1 MTDTALHAARPRA
14 AEPKLVS
21 YARLAK
27 LDVFDYY
34 LSLLVV
40 LSAVLLPLAGFDPAV
55 LVTLAVFGLGTV
67 FMTAAMV
74 AFDDLTGYRDGSD
87 VANYRADPT
96 LRRARR
102 KPLVAGTLTEREV
115 VRFGWV
121 TAVLGAAILTA
132 AVVVTAPYAPQWT
145 IWLTVATFVVALQ
158 YSYGLKI
165 SYHGFQE
172 AFIAGLGWAMV
183 LAPYGL
189 VTGRFDLFVLVQALL
204 FGLGPLLFG
213 VYSNTNDVTGDRA
226 VGRPTVAA
234 LTTPRGN
241 MRFVAALSAGE
252 FLIGAV
258 ASATGIAPWW
268 FVLLM
273 LPVTVLRARQFGLGF
288 GPRKDILVA
297 RALGFTVHRVTAA
310 LLVVANLVLA
320 ATS

>member
-1 MTDTALHAARPRA
+1 MTDMAVRTAPPAA

-27 LDVFDYY
+27 LDVYDYY
-34 LSLLVV
+34 LALLVV
-40 LSAVLLPLAGFDPAV
+40 LSAVLLPFDRFDPAV
-55 LVTLAVFGLGTV
+55 LLTLAVYGVGTV
-67 FMTAAMV
+67 FMIAAMV
-74 AFDDLTGYRDGSD
+74 AFDDLSGYRDGSD
-87 VANYRADPT
+87 VANYTADPS

-115 VRFGWV
+115 LWFGWV
-121 TAVLGAAILTA
+121 TAVIGAAIL
-132 AVVVTAPYAPQWT
+132 AVAVLTAPHAPQWT
-145 IWLTVATFVVALQ
+145 IWLAVATFVVSLQ

-183 LAPYGL
+183 LTPYGL
-189 VTGRFDLFVLVQALL
+189 VSGRFDLFILVQALL

-213 VYSNTNDVTGDRA
+213 VYSNTNDIAGDRA

-234 LTTPRGN
+234 LTSPRGN
-241 MRFVAALSAGE
+241 MLFIAALSATE
-252 FLIGAV
+252 FLLGAV
-258 ASATGIAPWW
+258 ASAIGVAPWW

-288 GPRKDILVA
+288 GPRKDILLA
-297 RALGFTVHRVTAA
+297 RATGFTAHRLSAA
-310 LLVVANLVLA
+310 LLVAANLIA
-320 ATS
+320 AVTA

>member
-1 MTDTALHAARPRA
+1 MTHMAVRTAPPVV

-27 LDVFDYY
+27 LDVYDYY
-34 LSLLVV
+34 LALLVV
-40 LSAVLLPLAGFDPAV
+40 LSAVLLPFDRFDPAV
-55 LVTLAVFGLGTV
+55 LVTLAVYGAGTV

-87 VANYRADPT
+87 IANYRANPS
-96 LRRARR
+96 LRRSRR
-102 KPLVAGTLTEREV
+102 KPLVAGTLTEREALW
-115 VRFGWV
+115 FGWV
-121 TAVLGAAILTA
+121 TAVLGAAILVV
-132 AVVVTAPYAPQWT
+132 AVLTAPHAPQWT
-145 IWLTVATFVVALQ
+145 IWLTAVTFVIALQ

-183 LAPYGL
+183 LTPYGL
-189 VTGRFDLFVLVQALL
+189 VTGGFDLFILVQALL

-213 VYSNTNDVTGDRA
+213 VYSNTNDIAGDRA

-234 LTTPRGN
+234 LTSPRGN
-241 MRFVAALSAGE
+241 MLFIAALSGAE
-252 FLIGAV
+252 FLLGAV
-258 ASATGIAPWW
+258 ASATGVAPWW

-288 GPRKDILVA
+288 GPRKDILLA
-297 RALGFTVHRVTAA
+297 RATGFTAHRLSAA
-310 LLVVANLVLA
+310 LLVAANLIAA
-320 ATS
+320 ATA

>member
-1 MTDTALHAARPRA
+1 MTESTVRAVPSTAG
-14 AEPKLVS
+14 EPKLVS

-34 LSLLVV
+34 LSLPVV
-40 LSAVLLPLAGFDPAV
+40 LSAVVLPIGAFDPAV
-55 LVTLAVFGLGTV
+55 LVTLGLFGLGAV
-67 FMTAAMV
+67 LMTASLV

-87 VANYRADPT
+87 TANYRANPT

-102 KPLVAGTLTEREV
+102 KPLVTGALTEREV
-115 VRFGWV
+115 VRFGWL
-121 TAVLGAAILTA
+121 TAFAGAAVFVITVA
-132 AVVVTAPYAPQWT
+132 TAPHAPQWT
-145 IWLTVATFVVALQ
+145 IWLIVANFVFGIQ

-172 AFIAGLGWAMV
+172 TYIAALGWVMV

-189 VTGRFDLFVLVQALL
+189 ITDRFDGFVLVQALL

-213 VYSNTNDVTGDRA
+213 VYSNTNDIAGDRS

-241 MRFVAALSAGE
+241 RRFVAALSVAE
-252 FLIGAV
+252 FLLGA
-258 ASATGIAPWW
+258 AAAATGVAPWW

-273 LPVTVLRARQFGLGF
+273 LPVTVLRARQFGIGF
-288 GPRKDILVA
+288 GPRGDILRA
-297 RALGFTVHRVTAA
+297 RAIGFTAHRVGAG
-310 LLVVANLVLA
+310 LLVAANLVLA
-320 ATS
+320 VTK

>member
-1 MTDTALHAARPRA
+1 MTDLAAPATRTS

-27 LDVFDYY
+27 LDVYDYY

-40 LSAVLLPLAGFDPAV
+40 LSAVLLPLADFDPAV
-55 LVTLAVFGLGTV
+55 LVTLAVFGVGSV
-67 FMTAAMV
+67 FMTASMV

-87 VANYRADPT
+87 TANYTANPT

-102 KPLVAGTLTEREV
+102 KPLVAGNLTEREV

-121 TAVLGAAILTA
+121 TGVIGAAILAA
-132 AVVVTAPYAPQWT
+132 AVLTAPFAPQWA
-145 IWLTVATFVVALQ
+145 IWVTVAMFVLAIQ

-189 VTGRFDLFVLVQALL
+189 VTGRFDGFVLVQALL

-213 VYSNTNDVTGDRA
+213 VYSNTNDIEGDRA

-241 MRFVAALSAGE
+241 RRFVVALSVGE
-252 FLIGAV
+252 FLLGAV
-258 ASATGIAPWW
+258 ASLTGIAPWW

-273 LPVTVLRARQFGLGF
+273 LPVTVLRVRQLGIGF
-288 GPRKDILVA
+288 GPRGDILLA
-297 RALGFTVHRVTAA
+297 RSIGFTAHRLGAV
-310 LLVVANLVLA
+310 LLIAANLVH
-320 ATS
+320 TS

>member
-1 MTDTALHAARPRA
+1 MTGSTVQAAPATAG
-14 AEPKLVS
+14 EPKLVS

-34 LSLLVV
+34 LSLPIV
-40 LSAVLLPLAGFDPAV
+40 LSTVLVPIAAFDPAV
-55 LVTLAVFGLGTV
+55 LVTLGLFGLGAV
-67 FMTAAMV
+67 LMTASLV

-87 VANYRADPT
+87 TANYQADPT

-102 KPLVAGTLTEREV
+102 KPLVTGALTEREV
-115 VRFGWV
+115 VRFGWL
-121 TAVLGAAILTA
+121 TAFAGAAVFAI
-132 AVVVTAPYAPQWT
+132 AVATAPHAPQWT
-145 IWLTVATFVVALQ
+145 IWLIVANFVVGIQ

-172 AFIAGLGWAMV
+172 AYIAALGWVMV

-189 VTGRFDLFVLVQALL
+189 VTGRFDGFVLVQALL

-213 VYSNTNDVTGDRA
+213 VYSNTNDIAGDRS

-241 MRFVAALSAGE
+241 RRFVAALSLAE
-252 FLIGAV
+252 FLLGAA
-258 ASATGIAPWW
+258 ASATGVAPWW

-273 LPVTVLRARQFGLGF
+273 LPVTVLRARQFGIGF
-288 GPRKDILVA
+288 GPRGDILHA
-297 RALGFTVHRVTAA
+297 RAIGFTAHRLGAVLLVAA
-310 LLVVANLVLA
+310 NLVVAV
-320 ATS
+320 TR

>member
-1 MTDTALHAARPRA
+1 MTDTALHLTRTRP

-40 LSAVLLPLAGFDPAV
+40 LSAVLLPLGDFDPAV
-55 LVTLAVFGLGTV
+55 LVTLGVFGVGTV

-87 VANYRADPT
+87 VANYRANPT

-115 VRFGWV
+115 VRFGWL
-121 TAVLGAAILTA
+121 TAVVGAAILAA
-132 AVVVTAPYAPQWT
+132 AVLTAPYAPQWT
-145 IWLTVATFVVALQ
+145 IWLTAATFVVALQ

-189 VTGRFDLFVLVQALL
+189 VTGRFDLFILVQALL

-213 VYSNTNDVTGDRA
+213 VYSNTNDVAGDRG

-241 MRFVAALSAGE
+241 MRFVAALSVGE
-252 FLIGAV
+252 FLIGLV

-297 RALGFTVHRVTAA
+297 RALGFTVHRVGAA
-310 LLVVANLVLA
+310 LLVLANLVLA
-320 ATS
+320 VTS

>member
-1 MTDTALHAARPRA
+1 MTGATVHATPVTAD
-14 AEPKLVS
+14 EPKLVS

-34 LSLLVV
+34 LSLPIV
-40 LSAVLLPLAGFDPAV
+40 LSAVLLPIDDFDPAM
-55 LVTLAVFGLGTV
+55 LVTLCLFGLGAV
-67 FMTAAMV
+67 LMTAALV

-87 VANYRADPT
+87 TANYRANPT

-102 KPLVAGTLTEREV
+102 KPLVTGALTEREV
-115 VRFGWV
+115 ERFGWL
-121 TAVLGAAILTA
+121 TTLAGAAVFAA
-132 AVVVTAPYAPQWT
+132 AVANAPHAPQWT
-145 IWLTVATFVVALQ
+145 IWLVVANFVVGVQ

-172 AFIAGLGWAMV
+172 AYIAALGWVMV

-189 VTGRFDLFVLVQALL
+189 VTGRFDGFVLVQALL

-213 VYSNTNDVTGDRA
+213 VYSNTNDIAGDRS

-241 MRFVAALSAGE
+241 RRFIVALSVAE
-252 FLIGAV
+252 FLIGTV
-258 ASATGIAPWW
+258 ASATGVAPWW

-273 LPVTVLRARQFGLGF
+273 LPVTVLRARQLGIGF
-288 GPRKDILVA
+288 GPHGDILHA
-297 RALGFTVHRVTAA
+297 RAIGFTAHRVGAV
-310 LLVVANLVLA
+310 LLVAANLLLA
-320 ATS
+320 VTS

>member
-1 MTDTALHAARPRA
+1 MTGTALHVARRRA
-14 AEPKLVS
+14 AEPKIVS

-40 LSAVLLPLAGFDPAV
+40 LSAVLLPLRDFDPGV
-55 LVTLAVFGLGTV
+55 LATLALFGLGTV

-87 VANYRADPT
+87 IANYRADPT

-121 TAVLGAAILTA
+121 TAVLGAAVLA
-132 AVVVTAPYAPQWT
+132 AAVVTAPYAPQWT
-145 IWLTVATFVVALQ
+145 IWLTIATFVVALQ

-189 VTGRFDLFVLVQALL
+189 VTCRFDLFVLVQALL
-204 FGLGPLLFG
+204 FGLGPLMFG
-213 VYSNTNDVTGDRA
+213 VYSNTNDVAGDRA

-241 MRFVAALSAGE
+241 RRFIAALSVSE
-252 FLIGAV
+252 FLIGLV
-258 ASATGIAPWW
+258 ASVTRVAPWW

-273 LPVTVLRARQFGLGF
+273 LPVTALRARQFGIGF
-288 GPRKDILVA
+288 GPRRDILFA
-297 RALGFTVHRVTAA
+297 RAIGFTAHRTSAA
-310 LLVVANLVLA
+310 LLVVANLLVA
-320 ATS
+320 VTS

>member
-1 MTDTALHAARPRA
+1 MTGVALEVVPPVTV
-14 AEPKLVS
+14 EPKLVS

-27 LDVFDYY
+27 LDVYDYY
-34 LSLLVV
+34 LALLVV
-40 LSAVLLPLAGFDPAV
+40 LSAVLLPLDRFDPAA
-55 LVTLAVFGLGTV
+55 LVTLAVYGVGTV
-67 FMTAAMV
+67 FMAAAMV

-87 VANYRADPT
+87 IANYRANPA
-96 LRRARR
+96 LRRSRR

-115 VRFGWV
+115 LWFGWL
-121 TAVLGAAILTA
+121 TAAAGAAIL
-132 AVVVTAPYAPQWT
+132 AVAIVTAPFTPQWT
-145 IWLTVATFVVALQ
+145 VWLAVVTFVVALQ

-183 LAPYGL
+183 LTPYGL

-213 VYSNTNDVTGDRA
+213 VYSNTNDVAGDRA

-234 LTTPRGN
+234 LTSPSGN
-241 MRFVAALSAGE
+241 RRFIAALSCAE
-252 FLIGAV
+252 FLLGAA
-258 ASATGIAPWW
+258 ASATGVAPWW

-273 LPVTVLRARQFGLGF
+273 LPVTVVRARQFGLAF
-288 GPRKDILVA
+288 GPRQDILLA
-297 RALGFTVHRVTAA
+297 RATGFTAHRLGAA
-310 LLVVANLVLA
+310 LLVTANLIAA

>member
-1 MTDTALHAARPRA
+1 MTGTTVRA
-14 AEPKLVS
+14 APTTASEPKFVS

-34 LSLLVV
+34 LSLPIV
-40 LSAVLLPLAGFDPAV
+40 LSTVLVPIDGFDPAI
-55 LVTLAVFGLGTV
+55 LPTLGLFGLGAV
-67 FMTAAMV
+67 LMTAALV

-87 VANYRADPT
+87 SANYHANPA

-102 KPLVAGTLTEREV
+102 KPLVTGALTEREV
-115 VRFGWV
+115 VRFGWL
-121 TAVLGAAILTA
+121 TALAGAAVF
-132 AVVVTAPYAPQWT
+132 AVTVASAPHAPQWT
-145 IWLTVATFVVALQ
+145 LWLIAANFVIGIQ

-172 AFIAGLGWAMV
+172 AYIAALGWVMV

-189 VTGRFDLFVLVQALL
+189 LTGRFDGFVLVQALL

-213 VYSNTNDVTGDRA
+213 VYSNTNDIAGDRS

-241 MRFVAALSAGE
+241 RRFIAALSLAE
-252 FLIGAV
+252 FLLGAA
-258 ASATGIAPWW
+258 ASATGVAPWW

-273 LPVTVLRARQFGLGF
+273 LPVTVLRARQFGVGF
-288 GPRKDILVA
+288 GPRGDILRA
-297 RALGFTVHRVTAA
+297 RAIGFTAHRVGAV
-310 LLVVANLVLA
+310 LLVAANLIA
-320 ATS
+320 AVTA

>member
-1 MTDTALHAARPRA
+1 MTGSTVEAVPSTSEPR
-14 AEPKLVS
+14 LVT

-34 LSLLVV
+34 LSLPIV
-40 LSAVLLPLAGFDPAV
+40 LSAVVLPIGAFDPAA
-55 LVTLAVFGLGTV
+55 LLTLCLFGLGAV
-67 FMTAAMV
+67 LMTASLV

-87 VANYRADPT
+87 TANYRANPT

-102 KPLVAGTLTEREV
+102 KPLVTGALTERQV
-115 VRFGWV
+115 VRFGWF
-121 TAVLGAAILTA
+121 TAFAG
-132 AVVVTAPYAPQWT
+132 AVVFAATVATAPHNPQWT
-145 IWLTVATFVVALQ
+145 VWLIVANFVVGIQ

-172 AFIAGLGWAMV
+172 AYIAALGWVMV

-189 VTGRFDLFVLVQALL
+189 LTGRFDGFVLVQALL

-213 VYSNTNDVTGDRA
+213 VYSNTNDIAGDRS

-241 MRFVAALSAGE
+241 RRFVAALSVAE
-252 FLIGAV
+252 FLLGAA
-258 ASATGIAPWW
+258 ASATGVAPWW

-273 LPVTVLRARQFGLGF
+273 LPVTVLRARQFGIGF
-288 GPRKDILVA
+288 GPRGDILRA
-297 RALGFTVHRVTAA
+297 RAIGFTAHRVGAA
-310 LLVVANLVLA
+310 LLVAANLVLA
-320 ATS
+320 VTK

>member
-1 MTDTALHAARPRA
+1 MTGSTVRAVPPTAS
-14 AEPKLVS
+14 EPKLIS

-34 LSLLVV
+34 LSLPIV
-40 LSAVLLPLAGFDPAV
+40 LSAVVLPIGAFDPAA
-55 LVTLAVFGLGTV
+55 LGTLGLFGLGAV
-67 FMTAAMV
+67 LMTASLV

-87 VANYRADPT
+87 PANYRADPS

-102 KPLVAGTLTEREV
+102 KPLVTGALTEREA
-115 VRFGWV
+115 VRFGWL
-121 TAVLGAAILTA
+121 TAFAGAAVFIATVA
-132 AVVVTAPYAPQWT
+132 TAPHAPQWT
-145 IWLTVATFVVALQ
+145 IWLIVANFVLGIQ

-172 AFIAGLGWAMV
+172 AYIAALGWVMV

-189 VTGRFDLFVLVQALL
+189 ITGRFDGFVLVQALL

-213 VYSNTNDVTGDRA
+213 VYSNTNDIAGDRS

-241 MRFVAALSAGE
+241 RRFVAALSVAE
-252 FLIGAV
+252 FLLGAA
-258 ASATGIAPWW
+258 ASATGVAPWW

-273 LPVTVLRARQFGLGF
+273 LPVTVLRARQFGIGF
-288 GPRKDILVA
+288 GPRGDILRA
-297 RALGFTVHRVTAA
+297 RAIGFTAHRVGAG
-310 LLVVANLVLA
+310 LLVAANLVLA
-320 ATS
+320 VTK

>member
-1 MTDTALHAARPRA
+1 MTDVRISAAPAVAGER
-14 AEPKLVS
+14 KLVS

-34 LSLLVV
+34 LSLPIV
-40 LSAVLLPLAGFDPAV
+40 LSTVLLPLNAFDPGV
-55 LVTLAVFGLGTV
+55 LATLALFGLGSV
-67 FMTAAMV
+67 LMTAALV

-87 VANYRADPT
+87 TANYRANPS

-102 KPLVAGTLTEREV
+102 KPLVTGALTEREV

-121 TAVLGAAILTA
+121 AAVAGAAVLAATVA
-132 AVVVTAPYAPQWT
+132 TAPYAPQWT
-145 IWLTVATFVVALQ
+145 IWLIAANFVVGIQ

-172 AFIAGLGWAMV
+172 AYIAALGWVMV

-189 VTGRFDLFVLVQALL
+189 VTGRFDGFVLVQALL
-204 FGLGPLLFG
+204 FGLGPLMFG
-213 VYSNTNDVTGDRA
+213 VYSNTNDIAGDRG

-241 MRFVAALSAGE
+241 LRFVAALSVTE
-252 FLIGAV
+252 FLIGAA
-258 ASATGIAPWW
+258 ASATGVAPWW

-273 LPVTVLRARQFGLGF
+273 LPVTVLRARQFGIGF
-288 GPRKDILVA
+288 GPRKDILLA
-297 RALGFTVHRVTAA
+297 RSIGFTAHRVGAV
-310 LLVVANLVLA
+310 LLVAANLIDAVV
-320 ATS
+320 S

>member
-1 MTDTALHAARPRA
+1 MTDTALHATRSRA

-40 LSAVLLPLAGFDPAV
+40 LSAVLLPPADFDPAV
-55 LVTLAVFGLGTV
+55 LVTLGVFGIGTV

-87 VANYRADPT
+87 VANYRANPT

-102 KPLVAGTLTEREV
+102 KPLVAGALTEREV

-121 TAVLGAAILTA
+121 TAVLGAAIL
-132 AVVVTAPYAPQWT
+132 AVAVVTAPYAPQWT

-183 LAPYGL
+183 LAPFGL
-189 VTGRFDLFVLVQALL
+189 VTGRFDLFILVQALL

-213 VYSNTNDVTGDRA
+213 VYSNTNDIAGDRA

-234 LTTPRGN
+234 LTSPTGN
-241 MRFVAALSAGE
+241 RRFIAALSLGE
-252 FLIGAV
+252 FLLGAV

-273 LPVTVLRARQFGLGF
+273 LPVTMLRARQFGIGF
-288 GPRKDILVA
+288 GPRKDILLA
-297 RALGFTVHRVTAA
+297 RAIGFTAHRVGAV
-310 LLVVANLVLA
+310 LLVAANLVLA
-320 ATS
+320 VTS

>member
-1 MTDTALHAARPRA
+1 MTRATVRA
-14 AEPKLVS
+14 AVPGTREAKLVS

-34 LSLLVV
+34 LSLPVV
-40 LSAVLLPLAGFDPAV
+40 LSAVLPPIGGFDPRT
-55 LVTLAVFGLGTV
+55 LVTLGLFGLGAV
-67 FMTAAMV
+67 LMTASLV

-87 VANYRADPT
+87 TANYRADPT

-102 KPLVAGTLTEREV
+102 KPLVAGTLTEPEV
-115 VRFGWV
+115 VRFGW
-121 TAVLGAAILTA
+121 LTA
-132 AVVVTAPYAPQWT
+132 FAGAGVFAVAVATAPYAPQWT
-145 IWLTVATFVVALQ
+145 VWLIVANFVFGIQ

-172 AFIAGLGWAMV
+172 AYIAALGWVMV

-189 VTGRFDLFVLVQALL
+189 LTGRFDGFVLVQALL

-213 VYSNTNDVTGDRA
+213 VYSNTNDIAGDRS

-241 MRFVAALSAGE
+241 RRFVAALSLGE
-252 FLIGAV
+252 FLLGAA
-258 ASATGIAPWW
+258 ASATGVAPWW

-273 LPVTVLRARQFGLGF
+273 LPVTVLRARQFGIGF
-288 GPRKDILVA
+288 GPRGDILRA
-297 RALGFTVHRVTAA
+297 RAIGFTAHRVGAA
-310 LLVVANLVLA
+310 LLVTANLIA
-320 ATS
+320 AVTP

>member
-1 MTDTALHAARPRA
+1 VTRTAAPAAPRRP

-40 LSAVLLPLAGFDPAV
+40 LSAVLLPLSGFDPAV
-55 LVTLAVFGLGTV
+55 PVTLAVFGLGTV

-87 VANYRADPT
+87 TANYRANPS
-96 LRRARR
+96 LRRALR
-102 KPLVAGTLTEREV
+102 KPLVAGALTEREV
-115 VRFGWV
+115 VRFGWA
-121 TAVLGAAILTA
+121 TAVVGAVLLTV
-132 AVVVTAPYAPQWT
+132 AVRTAPHSPQWT
-145 IWLTVATFVVALQ
+145 IWLTAVTFVVALQ

-189 VTGRFDLFVLVQALL
+189 ATGRFDTFILVQALL

-213 VYSNTNDVTGDRA
+213 VYSNTNDVAGDRS

-241 MRFVAALSAGE
+241 MLFIAALSAAE
-252 FLIGAV
+252 FALGAV
-258 ASATGIAPWW
+258 ASATGVAPWW

-273 LPVTVLRARQFGLGF
+273 LPVTVLRVRQFGTGF
-288 GPRKDILVA
+288 GVRRDILLA
-297 RALGFTVHRVTAA
+297 RSIGFTAHRVGAV
-310 LLVVANLVLA
+310 LLVVANLIVGVTA
-320 ATS
+320 

>member
-1 MTDTALHAARPRA
+1 MTDTALHVARRRV

-40 LSAVLLPLAGFDPAV
+40 LSAVLLPLGDFDPAV

-87 VANYRADPT
+87 IANYRANPT

-121 TAVLGAAILTA
+121 TAVLGAAILA
-132 AVVVTAPYAPQWT
+132 AAVVTAPHAPQWT

-172 AFIAGLGWAMV
+172 AFIAGLGVAMV

-204 FGLGPLLFG
+204 FGLG
-213 VYSNTNDVTGDRA
+213 
-226 VGRPTVAA
+226 
-234 LTTPRGN
+234 
-241 MRFVAALSAGE
+241 
-252 FLIGAV
+252 
-258 ASATGIAPWW
+258 
-268 FVLLM
+268 
-273 LPVTVLRARQFGLGF
+273 
-288 GPRKDILVA
+288 
-297 RALGFTVHRVTAA
+297 
-310 LLVVANLVLA
+310 
-320 ATS
+320 

>member
-1 MTDTALHAARPRA
+1 M
-14 AEPKLVS
+14 EPKLVS

-34 LSLLVV
+34 LSLPVV
-40 LSAVLLPLAGFDPAV
+40 LSAVLLPLADLDPAV

-87 VANYRADPT
+87 VANYRANPT
-96 LRRARR
+96 LRRVRR
-102 KPLVAGTLTEREV
+102 KPLVAGTLTDREV
-115 VRFGWV
+115 VRFGWAS
-121 TAVLGAAILTA
+121 AVVGAAILA
-132 AVVVTAPYAPQWT
+132 ATVATAPYAPQWT
-145 IWLTVATFVVALQ
+145 IWLTVAMFVVALQ

-183 LAPYGL
+183 LVPYGL

-204 FGLGPLLFG
+204 FGFGPLLFG
-213 VYSNTNDVTGDRA
+213 VYSNTNDVAGDRA

-234 LTTPRGN
+234 LTTPTGN
-241 MRFVAALSAGE
+241 MRFIAALSVGE

-273 LPVTVLRARQFGLGF
+273 LPATALRARQFGLGF
-288 GPRKDILVA
+288 GPGKDILLA
-297 RALGFTVHRVTAA
+297 RALGFTVHRVSAA

-320 ATS
+320 VTS

>member
-1 MTDTALHAARPRA
+1 MIDTTVPTAPPPA
-14 AEPKLVS
+14 AERKLVS

-40 LSAVLLPLAGFDPAV
+40 LSAVLLPFREFRLEV
-55 LVTLAVFGLGTV
+55 LLTLVVFGLGTL

-87 VANYRADPT
+87 IANYTANPT

-102 KPLVAGTLTEREV
+102 KPLVTGALTEREV
-115 VRFGWV
+115 VRFGWL
-121 TAVLGAAILTA
+121 TAVVGAALLA
-132 AVVVTAPYAPQWT
+132 LAVLIAPHAPQWT
-145 IWLTVATFVVALQ
+145 IWLTTATFVVALQ

-172 AFIAGLGWAMV
+172 AFIAALGWAMV

-189 VTGRFDLFVLVQALL
+189 VTGRFDTFVLVQALL

-213 VYSNTNDVTGDRA
+213 VYSNTNDIAGDRA
-226 VGRPTVAA
+226 VGRPTIAA

-241 MRFVAALSAGE
+241 MWFVAALSSAE
-252 FLIGAV
+252 FLICAV
-258 ASATGIAPWW
+258 ASLTGVAPWW
-268 FVLLM
+268 FVLLT
-273 LPVTVLRARQFGLGF
+273 LPVTVLRAGQFRTGF
-288 GPRKDILVA
+288 GPRNDILRA
-297 RALGFTVHRVTAA
+297 RSIGFTAHRVGAA
-310 LLVVANLVLA
+310 LLVVANLIVG